1 MQNQN
6 VKNSWRDRGCA
17 LAKFSFRNIL
27 SGHLNHHASPRR
39 APKCPAAQRE
49 RALWKK
55 NQKKNTLFKKIA
67 FNAAISGVRSAE
79 GERRGHA
86 FIPATKKK
94 QKNIKC
100 CRTYQRGEKRS
111 PSVINTLADNPCNLP
126 RYRDFQPH
134 LTQTRTIVSSP
145 LRASLNMFVLL
156 LTVCCHR
163 QTETW
168 GLLQRPAHSF
178 PTCSAACLASRPRF
192 RSLIAS
198 SSFYCGRLRLRT
210 LVPERKGTKKK
221 NNNNKIKS
229 HICVVSPLNVCVRA
243 CLCLHISI
251 LPNNSKDE
259 WLRFRG
265 ATVA

>member
-1 MQNQN
+1 MRTCEIFFLEHFKRSSESSCKSTARSE
-6 VKNSWRDRGCA
+6 VPCSA
-17 LAKFSFRNIL
+17 
-27 SGHLNHHASPRR
+27 
-39 APKCPAAQRE
+39 E
-49 RALWKK
+49 RKGSLKK
-55 NQKKNTLFKKIA
+55 KKQKKNTTLFKKIA

-94 QKNIKC
+94 KNIKC

-210 LVPERKGTKKK
+210 LVPERKGTKTTTTTK
-221 NNNNKIKS
+221 
-229 HICVVSPLNVCVRA
+229 
-243 CLCLHISI
+243 
-251 LPNNSKDE
+251 
-259 WLRFRG
+259 
-265 ATVA
+265 